1 MGNSKKIDLTL
12 EVWRQAGPNA
22 AGRFERYE
30 LPGVSTDVSFLEMLD
45 GLNEKLLAQGKEPVA
60 FEHDC
65 REGICGSCGFMING
79 QAHGPDRGTTVC
91 QLHMRRFEDKAH
103 LVVEPW
109 RARAFPIVRD
119 LVVDRTALDKIQA
132 AGGYN
137 GVNVGNAPDANAIL
151 VARDAAA
158 EAFDAAAC
166 IGCGACVAACKNSA
180 AMLFTSAK
188 VGHFAML
195 PQGQPERARRVVR
208 MFEEMEAQGFGA
220 CSWTQECEAACPKG
234 ISVKWISRA
243 KKDYLKARLVRGE
256 TGAQANDDFGG

>member
-1 MGNSKKIDLTL
+1 MGPTIDLTL
-12 EVWRQAGPNA
+12 EIWRQSGPNDG
-22 AGRFERYE
+22 GRFERHE
-30 LPGVSTDVSFLEMLD
+30 MKNVSTDLSFLELLD
-45 GLNEKLLAQGKEPVA
+45 LLNERLLNDGKEPVA

-91 QLHMRRFEDKAH
+91 QLHLRRFRSGQH
-103 LVVEPW
+103 LVLEPW
-109 RARAFPIVRD
+109 RAKAFPVVRD
-119 LVVDRTALDKIQA
+119 LMVNRTSLDRIQA

-137 GVNVGNAPDANAIL
+137 SVNVGNAPDANAIL
-151 VARDAAA
+151 VGKEAAA
-158 EAFDAAAC
+158 EAFDAATC
-166 IGCGACVAACKNSA
+166 IGCGACVAACKNAS

-208 MFEEMEAQGFGA
+208 MFSEMEEQGFGA
-220 CSWTQECEAACPKG
+220 CSWTQECEAACPKE

-243 KKDYLKARLVRGE
+243 KKDFLKARLIAGGGE
-256 TGAQANDDFGG
+256 EAVKDAGPG